1 MFIKP
6 KNLRMSKFV
15 KILSHSISLKKKF
28 FIVVENFLST
38 LYFYLSD
45 LQDMFEVKLKAT
57 QNGLI

>member
-15 KILSHSISLKKKF
+15 KILSHPISLKKKF

-45 LQDMFEVKLKAT
+45 LQDTFEVKLKAT